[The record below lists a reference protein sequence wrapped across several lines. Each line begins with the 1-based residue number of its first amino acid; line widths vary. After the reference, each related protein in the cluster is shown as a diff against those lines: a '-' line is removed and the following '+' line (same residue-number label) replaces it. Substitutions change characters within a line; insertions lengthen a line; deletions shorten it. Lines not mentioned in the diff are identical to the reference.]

1 MQGEIFINLQHAEI
15 SRFYGIMIKMFFF
28 DHLPPHFH
36 AEYGEYKAQINIQT
50 GEIIEV
56 KLPRRALRL
65 VQDWAE
71 LHREE
76 LNENYTESLKQGGV
90 IKKIEPLK

>member
-1 MQGEIFINLQHAEI
+1 MPEI
-15 SRFYGIMIKMFFF
+15 SKFYGIVIKMFFL

-36 AEYGEYKAQINIQT
+36 AEYAEYKAQVAIET
-50 GEIIEV
+50 GEIIKGE
-56 KLPRRALRL
+56 LPRHALRL

-71 LHREE
+71 IHKAE
-76 LNENYTESLKQGGV
+76 LLENYHESQKSGGI